1 MGSDARRGWLDEA
14 MRRRLAAGVAVA
26 LMALMGWAMVAVP
39 LPLLVISPGAA
50 LQVRERI
57 EFPTRPADELSGQ
70 LLLTTVQIS
79 QPTTLEVLGAWLDED
94 EDVIR
99 REQVIPENVDPSAYF
114 EAQRQIF
121 EESGQLAAAAGL
133 RAAGFAVTVTGDG
146 AEVAA
151 VAPNAPA
158 QGVLREGDVI
168 TAAGDTPVETASALV
183 AAVTAR
189 RIGDELVLTVRR
201 DGTTI
206 QPRVTLGRSEQ
217 QPGPVLGVAISTV
230 GFDIDLPFRVQVD
243 AGRIG
248 GPSAG
253 LLMALTVYDLADVG
267 DLTRGR
273 IIAGT
278 GTIDAQG
285 NVGPVGGVEQKIE
298 AAVDARAQIF
308 LAPAGEAEQARAAAG
323 DRLQVIGVTT
333 LDDAIGALKAPSPG

>member
-1 MGSDARRGWLDEA
+1 MVCCPEGATGSE
-14 MRRRLAAGVAVA
+14 RRLG
-26 LMALMGWAMVAVP
+26 
-39 LPLLVISPGAA
+39 
-50 LQVRERI
+50 
-57 EFPTRPADELSGQ
+57 
-70 LLLTTVQIS
+70 
-79 QPTTLEVLGAWLDED
+79 
-94 EDVIR
+94 
-99 REQVIPENVDPSAYF
+99 
-114 EAQRQIF
+114 
-121 EESGQLAAAAGL
+121 
-133 RAAGFAVTVTGDG
+133 TG
-146 AEVAA
+146 
-151 VAPNAPA
+151 
-158 QGVLREGDVI
+158 
-168 TAAGDTPVETASALV
+168 
-183 AAVTAR
+183 
-189 RIGDELVLTVRR
+189 
-201 DGTTI
+201 
-206 QPRVTLGRSEQ
+206 LGRSEQ

-230 GFDIDLPFRVQVD
+230 GFDIDLPFPVQVD

-308 LAPAGEAEQARAAAG
+308 LAPVGEAEQARAAAG